1 MTNEEL
7 TKIIA
12 AIPVY
17 EDEHYSLR
25 EYQDAKV
32 TVMTMIEN
40 YNKLKTENTKLKEAI
55 KDIKANMESYCDM
68 NCPYSEKQR
77 EFMCKACM
85 MGDAI
90 DMVDNYTEGLI

>member
-1 MTNEEL
+1 MTDEEIL
-7 TKIIA
+7 EGLKAYTSKPEVIEKA
-12 AIPVY
+12 LK
-17 EDEHYSLR
+17 LR
-25 EYQDAKV
+25 
-32 TVMTMIEN
+32 
-40 YNKLKTENTKLKEAI
+40 EAI

-90 DMVDNYTEGLI
+90 DMVDNYTEGLT